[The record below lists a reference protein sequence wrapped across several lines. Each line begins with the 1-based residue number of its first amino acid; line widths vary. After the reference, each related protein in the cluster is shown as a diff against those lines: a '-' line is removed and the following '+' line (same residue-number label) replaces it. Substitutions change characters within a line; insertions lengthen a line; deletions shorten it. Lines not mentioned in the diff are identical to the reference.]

1 MTYEDALA
9 LDMLEDADLGNGWR
23 ATYLDGGKMLV
34 MNTETGE
41 RIILPPEAV
50 AELRFCMEG

>member
-9 LDMLEDADLGNGWR
+9 LDILDDADLGNGWR
-23 ATYLDGGKMLV
+23 MAELDGGKMLV

-41 RIILPPEAV
+41 RIILPPESV